1 MTSKQKFRLRYLDK
15 YMEFLKL
22 LLPAFTLY
30 LSRSPKTQEVFDK
43 AIVYLKRN
51 EKTLHPVLDVR
62 VAASVLQRRAIE
74 IKQLH
79 EGQLIPS
86 QASDP
91 VT

>member
-30 LSRSPKTQEVFDK
+30 LSRSPKTQEAFDK

-51 EKTLHPVLDVR
+51 EKHFTPYSTSGLPPRYCKDL
-62 VAASVLQRRAIE
+62 
-74 IKQLH
+74 
-79 EGQLIPS
+79 PS
-86 QASDP
+86 KSNNS
-91 VT
+91 TKNN